1 MKNNTIGRDELYEL
15 IWSKPATQIAKDYG
29 ITDIG
34 LGKVRSKLLISKPR
48 VGYWQQKWVVCAFQ
62 GNEDREKHLL
72 SLEGKTT

>member
-48 VGYWQQKWVVCAFQ
+48 VGYWQ
-62 GNEDREKHLL
+62 
-72 SLEGKTT
+72 